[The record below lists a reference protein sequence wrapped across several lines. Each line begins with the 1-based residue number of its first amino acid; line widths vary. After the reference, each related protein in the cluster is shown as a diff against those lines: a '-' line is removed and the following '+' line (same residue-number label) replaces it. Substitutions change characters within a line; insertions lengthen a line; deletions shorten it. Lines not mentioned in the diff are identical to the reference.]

1 MSSLPLFFFVLQ
13 FFKNL
18 FFPSLSPQ
26 CGNYK
31 SKAFFFNVKCIYLK
45 KYKINYK
52 SVFVYG
58 LSLSS
63 FTKVGLSLSL
73 QL

>member
-1 MSSLPLFFFVLQ
+1 MSSLPLVFFVLQ
-13 FFKNL
+13 FFQNL
-18 FFPSLSPQ
+18 FFSFLSPQ

-52 SVFVYG
+52 PVFATAFPCP
-58 LSLSS
+58 

>member
-1 MSSLPLFFFVLQ
+1 MSSLPLFLFVLQ
-13 FFKNL
+13 FFFSKKLL
-18 FFPSLSPQ
+18 FSSLSPQ

-31 SKAFFFNVKCIYLK
+31 SKAFFFNVKCIYFK

-63 FTKVGLSLSL
+63 LSL

>member
-13 FFKNL
+13 FFKKPL
-18 FFPSLSPQ
+18 FSSLSPQ

-31 SKAFFFNVKCIYLK
+31 SKAFFFNVKCIYFK
-45 KYKINYK
+45 KHKINYK

-63 FTKVGLSLSL
+63 LSL